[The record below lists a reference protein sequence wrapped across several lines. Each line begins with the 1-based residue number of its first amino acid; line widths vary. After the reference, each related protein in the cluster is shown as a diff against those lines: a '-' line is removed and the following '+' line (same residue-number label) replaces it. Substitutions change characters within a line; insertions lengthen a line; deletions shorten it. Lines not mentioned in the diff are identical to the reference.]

1 MDRCEHTV
9 EKMRA
14 LRFVIG
20 LLLLVTAWP
29 LQVIGSEKTTAVW
42 SDGHTSSP
50 TDEELMKY
58 AVASPGPGYPEE
70 AQKSKVVGSGLYELH
85 LNKAGKVTEVAIVR
99 SSGSRVL
106 DQAARSAFMKWQF
119 RPAVFVRV
127 RLPVSWAAN
136 KLN

>member
-1 MDRCEHTV
+1 MNGCKHTV

-14 LRFVIG
+14 LRFMMGVAIIA
-20 LLLLVTAWP
+20 TAWP
-29 LQVIGSEKTTAVW
+29 LAVAARENTTAVW
-42 SDGHTSSP
+42 SDGHTSAL

-58 AVASPGPGYPEE
+58 ALASPGPGYPEE
-70 AQKSKVVGSGLYELH
+70 AQKSKVVGSGLYELRI
-85 LNKAGKVTEVAIVR
+85 NKAGKVTEVAIVR

-106 DQAARSAFMKWQF
+106 DQAARSAFIKWQF

>member
-1 MDRCEHTV
+1 MDRCKPTV

-14 LRFVIG
+14 LSFAVGVVMIA
-20 LLLLVTAWP
+20 TAWP
-29 LQVIGSEKTTAVW
+29 LEAAARENTTAVW
-42 SDGHTSSP
+42 SDGHTSSL

-70 AQKSKVVGSGLYELH
+70 AQKSRVVGSGLYELRI
-85 LNKAGKVTEVAIVR
+85 NKAGKVTDVAIAK
-99 SSGSRVL
+99 SSGSPVL

-119 RPAVFVRV
+119 KPAVFVRV
-127 RLPVSWAAN
+127 RLPVTWAAN